1 MWPLPAHIDSVAAY
15 NTVPAALDVDG
26 AHFVG
31 HSQLR
36 AGRRDARDPNPNPNP
51 NPTPTP
57 TPNPNPNEVEP
68 ANLFIAALPA
78 ERRWVM
84 SGTPTVDGE
93 GTSGAEGALMQVRV
107 RVRARARARV
117 KG

>member
-1 MWPLPAHIDSVAAY
+1 
-15 NTVPAALDVDG
+15 
-26 AHFVG
+26 
-31 HSQLR
+31 
-36 AGRRDARDPNPNPNP
+36 
-51 NPTPTP
+51 
-57 TPNPNPNEVEP
+57 VEP

-107 RVRARARARV
+107 RVRVRARARARARARV
-117 KG
+117 RVRVRARVSYPYPYPYP